1 MTPLQSVLW
10 DVKQRI
16 ENDKKLSKLRQKVN
30 SGKATYADTA
40 AYSTHV
46 GNLLGDTFAQH
57 ILLVSPELREALT
70 VELLHDRYMD
80 INAIIDRVQKS
91 MDEAQGLHLAPQH
104 SPFYDDRAHQI
115 GSALADPTV
124 PDETIKRR
132 ARAATA
138 TATKSMHDDRMKTE
152 AKFRSRA
159 GLNCFITRKAVSG
172 CCAWCTAMAGR
183 YEYGDEPDDIYRRHD
198 NCDCTVTFEN
208 GRKRQDVWSK
218 REWEAPEPGAGAGD
232 PIVLTKEQAAAASTG
247 KATVLTPEQAKAL
260 QAKHGLTKIQNDAII
275 ETERAM
281 HFRNFKS
288 ASAYMEMK
296 FDLSI
301 SGLETMPLEN
311 LKAVSDCLHKM
322 YRDIPKLEGFI
333 DRIVLADMPD
343 IAKATVRW
351 HGDEPEILLKLSRDY
366 FTSMSISE
374 IEDAIRAACKENI
387 FSAKSDLYG
396 IFKHESTHFAEFYMT
411 FKKYGRN
418 AEARASLNR
427 YELASQIADEAFR
440 LCELEQTELNIKRF
454 ISKYAKESKA
464 ELIAEA
470 YSSED
475 TNAIVQ
481 EIKRVLK
488 KKWGM

>member
-1 MTPLQSVLW
+1 MAMTPLQSVLW

-57 ILLVSPELREALT
+57 ILSVSPELREALT

-172 CCAWCTAMAGR
+172 CCTWCTAMAGR
-183 YEYGDEPDDIYRRHD
+183 YAYGEEPDDIYRRHD

-218 REWEAPEPGAGAGD
+218 REWEAPEPGAGAGE
-232 PIVLTKEQAAAASTG
+232 PVRLTAEQAQKLQEEHQLTVLTKPAESG
-247 KATVLTPEQAKAL
+247 ILK
-260 QAKHGLTKIQNDAII
+260 LTKISDSGSVLDPMNRELYNRMKSNLERRGCSVIAALHGSDDERFLLMFGAEAIADENGI
-275 ETERAM
+275 M
-281 HFRNFKS
+281 HLGEVPS
-288 ASAYMEMK
+288 ASAFFEEIIHYTQIQKYGSMSSTDFIE
-296 FDLSI
+296 
-301 SGLETMPLEN
+301 
-311 LKAVSDCLHKM
+311 
-322 YRDIPKLEGFI
+322 RDARE
-333 DRIVLADMPD
+333 
-343 IAKATVRW
+343 IAANRK
-351 HGDEPEILLKLSRDY
+351 LLKHGKNYGFSEND
-366 FTSMSISE
+366 FSE
-374 IEDAIRAACKENI
+374 IRNNLMQWEESFKRRVGVSYDE
-387 FSAKSDLYG
+387 SD
-396 IFKHESTHFAEFYMT
+396 
-411 FKKYGRN
+411 
-418 AEARASLNR
+418 
-427 YELASQIADEAFR
+427 
-440 LCELEQTELNIKRF
+440 IKR
-454 ISKYAKESKA
+454 
-464 ELIAEA
+464 
-470 YSSED
+470 
-475 TNAIVQ
+475 
-481 EIKRVLK
+481 EI
-488 KKWGM
+488 

>member
-1 MTPLQSVLW
+1 MAMTPLQSVLW

-57 ILLVSPELREALT
+57 ILSVSPELREALT

-138 TATKSMHDDRMKTE
+138 TATKSMHDDRMKSE

-159 GLNCFITRKAVSG
+159 GLKCFITRKAVSG

-183 YEYGDEPDDIYRRHD
+183 FEYGEEPDDIYRRHD

-218 REWEAPEPGAGAGD
+218 REWEVPEPGAGAGEPVRLTAEQARKLQEKHQLKRLTNGSEKRIIKLSINLFDPSD
-232 PIVLTKEQAAAASTG
+232 PIYLDALSIEEEPGYEDVHLHGSPSSVEKIINGKKKLFSADEFAKLLKQSGYTSGDIRLCSCSTG
-247 KATVLTPEQAKAL
+247 Q
-260 QAKHGLTKIQNDAII
+260 
-275 ETERAM
+275 
-281 HFRNFKS
+281 
-288 ASAYMEMK
+288 
-296 FDLSI
+296 
-301 SGLETMPLEN
+301 
-311 LKAVSDCLHKM
+311 
-322 YRDIPKLEGFI
+322 
-333 DRIVLADMPD
+333 
-343 IAKATVRW
+343 
-351 HGDEPEILLKLSRDY
+351 GDNSFAQKLSRILGCKVKAPDDDVY
-366 FTSMSISE
+366 YIP
-374 IEDAIRAACKENI
+374 EDGVMFIGSQFGNTGKWRI
-387 FSAKSDLYG
+387 FDKG
-396 IFKHESTHFAEFYMT
+396 VEVT
-411 FKKYGRN
+411 
-418 AEARASLNR
+418 
-427 YELASQIADEAFR
+427 
-440 LCELEQTELNIKRF
+440 
-454 ISKYAKESKA
+454 
-464 ELIAEA
+464 
-470 YSSED
+470 
-475 TNAIVQ
+475 
-481 EIKRVLK
+481 
-488 KKWGM
+488 